1 VGGGEVGN
9 KKSKDNHNKAAS
21 QAKNLV
27 DLIGTVGEKTGE
39 VAVQISMDIIR
50 LFSEGLYQSP
60 HKAIEELV
68 ANSYDAGAL
77 NVHILIPQANNSK
90 ESLWVIDDGCGMD
103 DGGLQTLWQVAQSPK
118 EVKDAP
124 TYRGRPPVGQFGIGK
139 LASYVLAWRLT
150 HISKVK
156 GNAFRYVS
164 MNFRDVTGRQW
175 EPQQPLSLDLRKV
188 NEAEAR
194 FLLAE
199 VEERDPVAWKMMFG
213 GNEVESWT
221 AAVLSDFRDLAGK
234 LRGGVLG
241 WVLSTGLPLVS
252 DFKIYLNGDLLKPSK
267 VSLTP
272 IDTLQIGD
280 PKDEAAIKLKDYGVE
295 IRPEEG
301 GIWMPGIG
309 LVTGEASIY
318 REQLTTGKSS
328 QAGRSHGFFI
338 KVRGRVINLNDELFG
353 LDALN
358 HAAWSRFVMV
368 INADGLRNYLQS
380 SREGVRYSPEVELF
394 REYLHFKFN
403 ECRTTYDKQLERD
416 LIGIDLG
423 RLLEETPSSLIRIPL
438 IDTVRAQLVGPSK
451 ETYYIQTPVFA
462 NDEER
467 DDWLKGLDT
476 AFDKGVLES
485 VVYESRGPYA
495 KLAEYDP
502 KGRKLIVNDE
512 HPFVTQMS
520 RGNRDNGPVT
530 LFAQAEVLLE
540 VLMRDY
546 GLDPRATINLM
557 LARDRA
563 LRSLTGSGPVVA
575 AEAMRLL
582 DIANQDE
589 TAMER
594 AVGYAFEAMGFV
606 YTKRERVGGHDG
618 IAEARLGLRGDEFA
632 SYRVVFEAKTTSEP
646 SVAANAI
653 SFSRV
658 QQFKTDANADFAI
671 VVAKA
676 FDGEDNPDSSANR
689 SAKGEKISLIKTGDL
704 RKLLELHLKHG
715 LTLIRLRELFQ
726 DNFTVIE
733 THSWIESL
741 ESELGQPSR
750 QIPVLEL
757 LKTLEE
763 LKKDKGAP
771 PTVYAARE
779 RSQILSNFAARDLYA
794 VLEAVSTIVGRGW
807 IHIKTDMSVFLDQ
820 SPEQIVAEVDKA
832 FREYLNI

>member
-1 VGGGEVGN
+1 MESRN
-9 KKSKDNHNKAAS
+9 SRDNRAKSGS
-21 QAKNLV
+21 QAKHLIDLV
-27 DLIGTVGEKTGE
+27 GTIGKKTGE
-39 VAVQISMDIIR
+39 VEVKISMDIIR

-77 NVHILIPQANNSK
+77 NVHILIPQAGTPQD
-90 ESLWVIDDGCGMD
+90 SLWVIDDGCGMD
-103 DGGLQTLWQVAQSPK
+103 QGGLETLWQVAQSPK
-118 EVKDAP
+118 EIKDAP
-124 TYRGRPPVGQFGIGK
+124 IYRGRAPVGQFGIGK

-156 GNAFRYVS
+156 DNTFRYVS
-164 MNFRDVTGRQW
+164 MNFRDVKGRQW
-175 EPQQPLSLDLRKV
+175 EPQRPLSLDLRKV
-188 NEAEAR
+188 NESEAKN
-194 FLLAE
+194 LLAE
-199 VEERDPVAWKMMFG
+199 VQVRDPTAWQMMFG
-213 GNEVESWT
+213 ANGTESWT
-221 AAVLSDFRDLAGK
+221 AAALSDFRDLASK
-234 LRGGVLG
+234 LRGGTLG

-252 DFKIYLNGDLLKPSK
+252 DFKIYLNGELLKPSK
-267 VSLTP
+267 VSLKP
-272 IDTLQIGD
+272 IGILKIGD
-280 PKDEAAIKLKDYGVE
+280 PKDEAAIKLKDDGVE
-295 IRPEEG
+295 IRPDQG
-301 GIWMPGIG
+301 GIHIPEIG

-358 HAAWSRFVMV
+358 HAAWSRFIMV
-368 INADGLRNYLQS
+368 VNADGLRDYLQS
-380 SREGVRYSPEVELF
+380 SREGVRYSPAVELF
-394 REYLHFKFN
+394 REYLHLKFN
-403 ECRTTYDKQLERD
+403 ECRNIYNHQLEMD
-416 LIGIDLG
+416 LIGIDLE

-438 IDTVRAQLVGPSK
+438 LDTVRDQLVDPSK
-451 ETYYIQTPVFA
+451 GTYYIRTPVFS
-462 NDEER
+462 NDKEKEE
-467 DDWLKGLDT
+467 WIKELDT
-476 AFDKGVLES
+476 IFDKGILGS
-485 VVYESRGPYA
+485 VAYESQGPYA

-502 KGRKLIVNDE
+502 KLRRLVVNEE

-546 GLDPRATINLM
+546 GLNPRATIDLM
-557 LARDRA
+557 MARDRA

-575 AEAMRLL
+575 AEAIRLL

-618 IAEARLGLRGDEFA
+618 VVDARLGLRGDEFA
-632 SYRVVFEAKTTSEP
+632 TYRVVFDAKTTAEP

-653 SFSRV
+653 PFSRI
-658 QQFKTDANADFAI
+658 QQFKMDENANFAI
-671 VVAKA
+671 AVAKA
-676 FDGEDNPDSSANR
+676 FDGETNPDSSANR
-689 SAKGEKISLIKTGDL
+689 SAKNEKISLIKTDDL

-715 LTLIRLRELFQ
+715 LTLIKLRELFQ
-726 DNFTVIE
+726 ESFTIIE
-733 THSWIESL
+733 THGWIENL
-741 ESELGQPSR
+741 ESELAKPSR

-779 RSQILSNFAARDLYA
+779 RSEILSAFDAKDLYA
-794 VLEAVSTIVGRGW
+794 VLGAVSTIVGRGW
-807 IHIKTDMSVFLDQ
+807 IHIKSDMSISLDQ
-820 SPEQIVAEVDKA
+820 SPEQIVTEVNRA
-832 FREYLNI
+832 FKEYLNI